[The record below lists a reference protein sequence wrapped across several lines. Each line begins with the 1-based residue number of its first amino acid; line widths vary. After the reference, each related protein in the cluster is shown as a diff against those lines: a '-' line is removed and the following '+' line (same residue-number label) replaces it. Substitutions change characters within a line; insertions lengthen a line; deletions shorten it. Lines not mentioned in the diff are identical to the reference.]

1 MLQKKKHNGYY
12 VNEHFSLR
20 EVKAKERA
28 ARMLGKYNRKV
39 YQFYRE
45 MYILQR
51 KSLNINILAYMR
63 IEHTK
68 RLRVVTY

>member
-45 MYILQR
+45 MYIWATE
-51 KSLNINILAYMR
+51 KS
-63 IEHTK
+63 
-68 RLRVVTY
+68 